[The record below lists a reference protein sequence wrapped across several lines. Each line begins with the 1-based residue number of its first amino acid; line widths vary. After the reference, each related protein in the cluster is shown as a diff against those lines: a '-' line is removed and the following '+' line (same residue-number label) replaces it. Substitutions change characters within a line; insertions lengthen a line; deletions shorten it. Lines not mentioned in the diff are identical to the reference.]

1 MMKKILSFFGILALL
16 IASILGGGIGK
27 MAGKALVEPNKSTP
41 KQVEQ
46 SVVEG
51 FEMAAKELNQNTP
64 TMIDKDTR
72 IDSVSVGPGTRL
84 TYHYTFP
91 RYTSQE
97 IDSSWILTNLRPE
110 VKNKVCNSK
119 EMKLS
124 LQYGGIYIFSYSGN
138 DGNIIASFE
147 IDRNDCGFP
156 KKTP

>member
-1 MMKKILSFFGILALL
+1 MKKTLSFLGILILL
-16 IASILGGGIGK
+16 ITSIIGGGIGK
-27 MAGKALVEPNKSTP
+27 MAGKALVEPTKSTP

-64 TMIDKDTR
+64 TMIDEETR
-72 IDSVSVGPGTRL
+72 IDNVSVGPGARL

-91 RYTSQE
+91 GYTSQD
-97 IDSSWILTNLRPE
+97 IDSSWILTNLRTE

-156 KKTP
+156 KITP